1 MRVLN
6 KYIAVEMLKST
17 GIALLFLLSL
27 VLVITFADELD
38 DMGTGQYGLLEITK
52 YLALIAP
59 RNFYELMPSAALLG
73 ALITLGAMSNNFEL
87 TAMRA
92 AGISRWQ
99 IIAATLRVGVVLML
113 VSLFV
118 SEVVAPSTEQAAQML
133 KFTAKNEQVALRT
146 KYGFW
151 TRDGDVYLNIREILN
166 SSELK
171 DVSIYE
177 MTGNNK
183 LKYATHASSASYVEN
198 KWQLKGIQQTTIT
211 EQGVDVSSSE
221 SALLDSLLDPGLLDV
236 IVVKPE
242 RLSIMGLASYIQFL
256 EKNGQDATQF
266 IVAITSKLVRPLV
279 ILVMLLIAIPF
290 VLGVKRAGST
300 GTRILLGALIGI
312 GFNLVDRLFGNIGV
326 VYGLNPVVSASL
338 PFLLALVASITTIRR
353 MG

>member
-1 MRVLN
+1 MKVINR
-6 KYIAVEMLKST
+6 YIAVEMLKST
-17 GIALLFLLSL
+17 SMALLFLLSL

-38 DMGTGQYGLLEITK
+38 DMGEGQYDLVAIFK

-73 ALITLGAMSNNFEL
+73 ALLTLGGMANSYEL

-99 IIAATLRVGVVLML
+99 IIAATLRVGVLLMM
-113 VSLFV
+113 VSLVV
-118 SEVVAPSTEQAAQML
+118 SEFIAPVSEQAAQML

-151 TRDGDVYLNIREILN
+151 TRDGETYLNIREILN

-171 DVSIYE
+171 EVSIYE
-177 MTGNNK
+177 MTDNNE
-183 LKYATHASSASYVEN
+183 LKYATHAKSASFVDD
-198 KWQLKGIQQTTIT
+198 KWQLYGVQQTSIR
-211 EQGVDVSSSE
+211 ESSVEVSGSD
-221 SALLDSLLDPGLLDV
+221 SAVLDSLLDPELLDV

-242 RLSIMGLASYIQFL
+242 RLSIAGLASYIAFL
-256 EKNGQDATQF
+256 ESNGQDATRF
-266 IVAITSKLVRPLV
+266 VVAISSKVIRPFV
-279 ILVMLLIAIPF
+279 ILVMLLIAIPM
-290 VLGVKRAGST
+290 VLGVQRASST

-312 GFNLVDRLFGNIGV
+312 GFNLVDKLFGNVGV
-326 VYGLNPVVSASL
+326 LYGLHPVIAASL
-338 PFLLALVASITTIRR
+338 PFLLALSASIVTIRR

>member
-1 MRVLN
+1 MKVIN

-17 GIALLFLLSL
+17 GIAVLFLLSL

-38 DMGTGQYGLLEITK
+38 DVGTGQYDLVEILK

-59 RNFYELMPSAALLG
+59 RNFYELLPSAALLG
-73 ALITLGAMSNNFEL
+73 ALITLGGMSNNYEL

-99 IIAATLRVGVVLML
+99 IIFAALRVGVMLMV

-118 SEVVAPSTEQAAQML
+118 SETIAPVTEQAAQML

-151 TRDGDVYLNIREILN
+151 TRDGNTYLNIREILN

-177 MTGNNK
+177 MTSTSE
-183 LKYATHASSASYVEN
+183 LKYATHAATASFIDN
-198 KWQLKGIQQTTIT
+198 KWELRGIQQTTIT
-211 EQGVDVSSSE
+211 DTGVEVSNSE
-221 SALLDSLLDPGLLDV
+221 EAKLDSLLDPGLLDV

-242 RLSIMGLASYIQFL
+242 RLSIMGLASYIKFL
-256 EKNGQDATQF
+256 ESNGQDATRF
-266 IVAITSKLVRPLV
+266 IVAITSKLVRPFV
-279 ILVMLLIAIPF
+279 ILVMLLIAIPM

-300 GTRILLGALIGI
+300 GTRILIGALIGI
-312 GFNLVDRLFGNIGV
+312 GFNLVDRLFGNVGV
-326 VYGLNPVVSASL
+326 LYGLNPVIAASL
-338 PFLLALVASITTIRR
+338 PFFLALGLSIFTIRR

>member
-1 MRVLN
+1 MKVVN

-17 GIALLFLLSL
+17 AVAVLFLLSL

-38 DMGTGQYGLLEITK
+38 DMGKGQYGLVEIFK

-59 RNFYELMPSAALLG
+59 RNFYELLPSAALLG
-73 ALITLGAMSNNFEL
+73 ALITLGGMANNYEL

-99 IIAATLRVGVVLML
+99 IIFSALRVGMILMVVSLL
-113 VSLFV
+113 VS
-118 SEVVAPSTEQAAQML
+118 EGVAPVSEQAAQML

-151 TRDGDVYLNIREILN
+151 TRDGDTYLNIREILN
-166 SSELK
+166 SAELK

-177 MTGNNK
+177 MTDMNE
-183 LKYATHASSASYVEN
+183 LKYATHAKTASFIDN
-198 KWQLKGIQQTTIT
+198 KWELSGVEQTTINDA
-211 EQGVDVSSSE
+211 GVKVALSD
-221 SALLDSLLDPGLLDV
+221 SAKLDSLLDPGLLDV

-242 RLSIMGLASYIQFL
+242 RLSIMGLASYINFL
-256 EKNGQDATQF
+256 DNNGQDATHF
-266 IVAITSKLVRPLV
+266 IVAMTSKLIRPFV
-279 ILVMLLIAIPF
+279 ILVMLLIAIPM

-300 GTRILLGALIGI
+300 GTRILIGALIGI

-326 VYGLNPVVSASL
+326 LYGLNPVIAASL
-338 PFLLALVASITTIRR
+338 PFFLALCISAFTIRR

>member
-1 MRVLN
+1 MKVIN
-6 KYIAVEMLKST
+6 KYIAVEILKST
-17 GIALLFLLSL
+17 AVALAFLLAL
-27 VLVITFADELD
+27 VLVITFADEID
-38 DMGTGQYGLLEITK
+38 DMGKGQYGLVEIFK

-59 RNFYELMPSAALLG
+59 RNFYELLPSATLLG
-73 ALITLGAMSNNFEL
+73 ALITLGGMANNYEL

-99 IIAATLRVGVVLML
+99 IIFAALRVGVLLMF

-151 TRDGDVYLNIREILN
+151 TRDGDTYLNIREILN

-177 MTGNNK
+177 MTSENE
-183 LKYATHASSASYVEN
+183 LKNATHAKSANFIEN
-198 KWQLKGIQQTTIT
+198 KWELKDVRQTTISA
-211 EQGVDVSSSE
+211 EGVTVSN
-221 SALLDSLLDPGLLDV
+221 SASAQLDSLLDPDLLDV

-242 RLSIMGLASYIQFL
+242 RLSIVGLASYIQFL
-256 EKNGQDATQF
+256 ESNGQDATRF
-266 IVAITSKLVRPLV
+266 VVAITSKLIRPFV
-279 ILVMLLIAIPF
+279 ILVMLLIAIPM
-290 VLGVKRAGST
+290 VLSVNRASST
-300 GTRILLGALIGI
+300 GTRILVGALIGI
-312 GFNLVDRLFGNIGV
+312 GFNLVDKLFGNVGV
-326 VYGLNPVVSASL
+326 LYGLNPIIAASL
-338 PFLLALVASITTIRR
+338 PFLLALSASIFTIRR

>member
-6 KYIAVEMLKST
+6 KYIALEMLKST

-38 DMGTGQYGLLEITK
+38 DMGTGQYGLLEIAK

-73 ALITLGAMSNNFEL
+73 ALITLGTMSNNFEL

-177 MTGNNK
+177 MTGNNT
-183 LKYATHASSASYVEN
+183 LKYATHASSASYIEN

-211 EQGVDVSSSE
+211 EQGVDVSSSD

-242 RLSIMGLASYIQFL
+242 RLSIMGLASYIRFL

-266 IVAITSKLVRPLV
+266 IVAITSKLVRPFV

-326 VYGLNPVVSASL
+326 VYGLNPVVAASL
-338 PFLLALVASITTIRR
+338 PFLLALLASITTIRR

>member
-1 MRVLN
+1 MKVINR
-6 KYIAVEMLKST
+6 YIAVEMLKST
-17 GIALLFLLSL
+17 SMALLFLLSL

-38 DMGTGQYGLLEITK
+38 DMGEGQYDLVAIFK

-73 ALITLGAMSNNFEL
+73 ALLTLGGMANSYEL

-99 IIAATLRVGVVLML
+99 IIAATLRVGVLLMM
-113 VSLFV
+113 VSLVV
-118 SEVVAPSTEQAAQML
+118 SEFIAPVSEQAAQML

-151 TRDGDVYLNIREILN
+151 TRDGETYLNIREILN

-171 DVSIYE
+171 EVSIYE
-177 MTGNNK
+177 MTDNNE
-183 LKYATHASSASYVEN
+183 LKYATHAKSASFVDD
-198 KWQLKGIQQTTIT
+198 KWQLYGVQQTSIR
-211 EQGVDVSSSE
+211 ESSVEVSGSD
-221 SALLDSLLDPGLLDV
+221 SAVLDSLLDPELLDV

-242 RLSIMGLASYIQFL
+242 RLSIAGLASYIAFL
-256 EKNGQDATQF
+256 ESNGQDATRF
-266 IVAITSKLVRPLV
+266 VVAISSKVIRPFV
-279 ILVMLLIAIPF
+279 ILVMLLIAIPM
-290 VLGVKRAGST
+290 VLGVQRASST

-312 GFNLVDRLFGNIGV
+312 GFNLVDKLFGNVGV
-326 VYGLNPVVSASL
+326 LYGLHPVIAASL
-338 PFLLALVASITTIRR
+338 PFLLALSASIWTIRR

>member
-17 GIALLFLLSL
+17 SIALLFLLSL
-27 VLVITFADELD
+27 VLIITFADELD
-38 DMGTGQYGLLEITK
+38 DMGTGQYGLLEIAK

-177 MTGNNK
+177 MTVNNK
-183 LKYATHASSASYVEN
+183 LKYATHAASASYIEN
-198 KWQLKGIQQTTIT
+198 KWQLKGIQQTTISD
-211 EQGVDVSSSE
+211 QGVEVSSSG
-221 SALLDSLLDPGLLDV
+221 SAQLDSLLDPGLLDV

-266 IVAITSKLVRPLV
+266 VVAITSKLVRPFV

-290 VLGVKRAGST
+290 VLGIKRAGST

-326 VYGLNPVVSASL
+326 VYGLNPVVAASL

>member
-1 MRVLN
+1 MKVINR
-6 KYIAVEMLKST
+6 YIAVEMLKST
-17 GIALLFLLSL
+17 SMALLFLLSL

-38 DMGTGQYGLLEITK
+38 DMGEGQYDLVAIFK

-73 ALITLGAMSNNFEL
+73 ALLTLGGMANSYEL

-99 IIAATLRVGVVLML
+99 IIAATLRVGVLLMM
-113 VSLFV
+113 VSLVV
-118 SEVVAPSTEQAAQML
+118 SEFIAPVSEQAAQML

-151 TRDGDVYLNIREILN
+151 TRDGETYLNIREILN

-171 DVSIYE
+171 EVSIYE
-177 MTGNNK
+177 MTDNNE
-183 LKYATHASSASYVEN
+183 LKYATHAKSASFVDD
-198 KWQLKGIQQTTIT
+198 KWQLYGVQQTSIR
-211 EQGVDVSSSE
+211 ENSVEVSGSD
-221 SALLDSLLDPGLLDV
+221 SAVLDSLLDPELLDV

-242 RLSIMGLASYIQFL
+242 RLSIAGLASYIEFL
-256 EKNGQDATQF
+256 ESNGQDATRF
-266 IVAITSKLVRPLV
+266 VVAISSKVIRPFV
-279 ILVMLLIAIPF
+279 ILVMLLIAIPM
-290 VLGVKRAGST
+290 VLGVQRASST

-312 GFNLVDRLFGNIGV
+312 GFNLVDKLFGNVGV
-326 VYGLNPVVSASL
+326 LYGLHPVIAASL
-338 PFLLALVASITTIRR
+338 PFLLALSASIVTIRR

>member
-1 MRVLN
+1 MKVIN

-17 GIALLFLLSL
+17 AIALLFLLSL
-27 VLVITFADELD
+27 VLVITFADEVD
-38 DMGTGQYGLLEITK
+38 DMGTGQYDLLAIFK

-59 RNFYELMPSAALLG
+59 RNFYELLPSAALLG
-73 ALITLGAMSNNFEL
+73 ALIALGGMANNFEL

-99 IIAATLRVGVVLML
+99 IIFAALRVGVLLMF

-118 SEVVAPSTEQAAQML
+118 SEFVAPSSEQAAQML
-133 KFTAKNEQVALRT
+133 KFAAKNEQVALRT

-151 TRDGDVYLNIREILN
+151 TRDGNTYLNIREVLN

-177 MTGNNK
+177 MSDNNK
-183 LKYATHASSASYVEN
+183 LKFATHASNANYIDN
-198 KWQLKGIQQTTIT
+198 QWQLKKVQQTTIT
-211 EQGVDVSSSE
+211 DEGVDVSSTE
-221 SALLDSLLDPGLLDV
+221 TALLDSLLDPGLLDV

-242 RLSIMGLASYIQFL
+242 RLSIMGLAGYIQYL
-256 EKNGQDATQF
+256 ENNGQDATRF
-266 IVAITSKLVRPLV
+266 VVAITSKLVRPFV
-279 ILVMLLIAIPF
+279 ILVMLLIAIPM
-290 VLGVKRAGST
+290 VLGVKRASST

-312 GFNLVDRLFGNIGV
+312 GFSLVDRLFGNVGV
-326 VYGLNPVVSASL
+326 LYGLNPVLAASL
-338 PFLLALVASITTIRR
+338 PFLLALSASVFTIRR